1 MLQLDIQNSSLPAI
15 ARAPYNLIGSQHIR
29 PSYEDSR
36 TKMYLLQSSS
46 FECSATRYT
55 LTAPTGWSQSSSFS
69 DKDNLLDV
77 GSPGVPDQLKK
88 KRGGGQSSGR
98 LTMAPRHE
106 RFHQTR
112 VFLIV
117 RLEGMRSE
125 YGGGSL
131 VPLGGVFLRRC
142 DVVGVDVGEARQND
156 LQREAQLLAEKRSS
170 KCSLHFSVPKSSTYV
185 AIATK
190 QLQMGKLEEHSRN

>member
-1 MLQLDIQNSSLPAI
+1 MQRNKIHFNCTNGVEPIQL
-15 ARAPYNLIGSQHIR
+15 
-29 PSYEDSR
+29 
-36 TKMYLLQSSS
+36 LLRQGQSSGRWV
-46 FECSATRYT
+46 TR
-55 LTAPTGWSQSSSFS
+55 SSRST
-69 DKDNLLDV
+69 
-77 GSPGVPDQLKK
+77 KK